1 MKRRQFIDKTIKTA
15 AGTFLI
21 PTIIPSHVLGK
32 DAPSNKI
39 NIAQIGMGRFGRSDA
54 RSMMSMDDARVIAC
68 CDLDRKRLEE
78 GKAYIGDL
86 YSQQTGKSGY
96 VDIKMYDD
104 YRELLLNPEIDAV
117 AIATPD
123 HWHAQPAIEAALAGK
138 DVFLQKPTTLT
149 IAEGRLLSNIVTRQ
163 GTVLQVCTQHR
174 CSSQFRIAAELVR
187 NGRIGNL
194 HSVYI
199 GIGGESPGPEAQE
212 MPVPKTFNY
221 DMWLGS
227 TPWVYYTEIGV
238 HPQNDYGRPGW
249 MKRHQFG
256 AGGITNT
263 GQHYIDVSVWGM
275 NVERT
280 GPVSIEGVGEFPRS
294 GIFDVPK
301 DFMVIAEY
309 ANGLRC
315 LMSNRY
321 TSGVR
326 YEGTEG
332 WISARPGGGL
342 RVPQGETL
350 PADSDSNLID
360 ASDRKILSSRIRE
373 NEIHLLQTNSLH
385 RNWLDCVKTRE
396 QPLVS
401 AEVGHRSCSLALLG
415 DIAMHTGRKLK
426 WDPARERFIGDDE
439 ANMYVS
445 RPQRKPYGTSYLKI

>member
-1 MKRRQFIDKTIKTA
+1 MKRRQFITKTISSA
-15 AGTFLI
+15 AGAFLI
-21 PTIIPSHVLGK
+21 PTIVPSHVLGK

-68 CDLDRKRLEE
+68 CDLDRKRLED
-78 GKAYIGDL
+78 GKAYIEDL

-96 VDIKMYDD
+96 VDVRMYDD
-104 YRELLLNPEIDAV
+104 YRELLLNPDIDAV
-117 AIATPD
+117 GIATPD

-149 IAEGRLLSNIVTRQ
+149 IAEGRLLSNTVTRQ

-187 NGRIGNL
+187 NARIGTL

-280 GPVSIEGVGEFPRS
+280 GPVSIQAVGEFPRS

-342 RVPQGETL
+342 RIPQGETL
-350 PADSDSNLID
+350 PADSDSNLIE

-373 NEIHLLQTNSLH
+373 NEIHLLQTSSLH

-396 QPLVS
+396 QPLIP

-439 ANMYVS
+439 ANLYVS
-445 RPQRKPYGTSYLKI
+445 RPQRKPYGTNYIKI

>member
-96 VDIKMYDD
+96 VDVKMYDD

-280 GPVSIEGVGEFPRS
+280 GPVSIKGVGEFPRS